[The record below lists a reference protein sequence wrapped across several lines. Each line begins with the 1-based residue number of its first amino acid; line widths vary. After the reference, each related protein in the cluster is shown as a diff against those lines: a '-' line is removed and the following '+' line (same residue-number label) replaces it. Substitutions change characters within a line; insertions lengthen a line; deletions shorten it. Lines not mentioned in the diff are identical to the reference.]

1 MHTYKNTNDLP
12 HHPPLLPTL
21 RIFLILNVSTLI
33 HRMVS
38 PKKMKTLSFTE
49 EQIKL
54 LADAIWMRQR
64 CFIAGDR
71 RFKEY
76 GTMLDELLEDMN
88 YTPKRS

>member
-1 MHTYKNTNDLP
+1 
-12 HHPPLLPTL
+12 
-21 RIFLILNVSTLI
+21 
-33 HRMVS
+33 MVS

-64 CFIAGDR
+64 CFIAGDK

-76 GTMLDELLEDMN
+76 GLILDELLEDIN
-88 YTPKRS
+88 YIPTRS